1 MLTELRVRNLAV
13 IEDVTLRLGHGL
25 NVLSGE
31 TGAGK
36 SLLVDALALLLGERA
51 SADLIRTG
59 AECAVVEAAFEGFS
73 EDFADKCDATGVDVE
88 DGRFVIRR
96 EINSEGRNR
105 AWANGSP
112 VTVSVLAT
120 LAGGLVD
127 LHGQHEAQSL
137 LKSAS
142 QRAMI
147 DAFGKAGK
155 HAVLVRSTF
164 QRLDEAR
171 RQLATLTGKLGEVRK
186 RADYLKHVTG
196 EISAAELKGG
206 EDEALA
212 VEAKRLGNVER
223 LTALAS
229 ELAEVLDGEA
239 DGALQKLSA
248 AGKMLDELSQIDET
262 VERWRELFNSV
273 VAEVDELARSVRD
286 YGSGVETDPE
296 RLREVEER
304 RDLIFRLCQKYG
316 STIEEVLR
324 TGEEARAELE
334 VLDTAD
340 FDIASLNERI
350 GELERDIQKAA
361 DDLTERRSAAAQ
373 ELSAAVNKLL
383 PALGM
388 EGAEL
393 IVELR
398 PVGGT
403 SSTGNED
410 VEFTVRLNV
419 GHEAR
424 PLAKVASGGE
434 LSRIMLALK
443 TVLAREDSVPTL
455 VFDEVDQGI
464 GGDVAH
470 RVAEALREIGETRQ
484 VLVITHL
491 PPIAAK
497 AAHHMR
503 VVKSPEGG
511 VATSGVAELDGE
523 ERVSEVAR
531 MLGSSDDPVVRRHAS
546 DLIGRKQTAS
556 V

>member
-1 MLTELRVRNLAV
+1 MLSELRVRNLAV

-36 SLLVDALALLLGERA
+36 SMLVDALALLLGERA

-59 AECAVVEAAFEGFS
+59 AERAVVEAAFEGFS
-73 EDFADKCDATGVDVE
+73 ADFADKCDATGIDVE

-142 QRAMI
+142 QRAMT

-155 HAVLVRSTF
+155 HAVLVRATF
-164 QRLDEAR
+164 ERLEEAR

-206 EDEALA
+206 EDEALG

-229 ELAEVLDGEA
+229 ELEEVLDGEA

-248 AGKMLDELSQIDET
+248 AGKILDELSKIDET
-262 VERWRELFNSV
+262 VERWRELLNSV
-273 VAEVDELARSVRD
+273 VAEVNEFARSVRD

-296 RLREVEER
+296 RLRDVEER

-316 STIEEVLR
+316 ATIEEVLR

-350 GELERDIQKAA
+350 GELERELQKAA
-361 DDLTERRSAAAQ
+361 DDLTELRSAGAQ

-388 EGAEL
+388 EGGEL

-398 PVGGT
+398 PVGRT

-464 GGDVAH
+464 GGDVAN
-470 RVAEALREIGETRQ
+470 RVAEALRAIGESRQ

-511 VATSGVAELDGE
+511 VATSGVEELDGE

-531 MLGSSDDPVVRRHAS
+531 MLGSRDDPVVRRHAS
-546 DLIGRKQTAS
+546 DLIARKQTAS